1 MAVSALRGETEQRRV
16 MIIYHV
22 DNMMCRPTADGTHS
36 ICVTKSPAES
46 TKNNELEDE
55 GPGVICNPQFLV
67 TSFQ

>member
-1 MAVSALRGETEQRRV
+1 

-22 DNMMCRPTADGTHS
+22 DNMMCRPTADGTHN